1 MYHNPNTPFKTF
13 YKDIKEYTLKKD
25 DNYLTFLIRK
35 TSDSI
40 LINSNYYEIKLNKDE
55 LSGLTNINFRN
66 IDEAFN
72 FLNNLFNQDCVKIK
86 AIASDTIGLEL
97 RINNFQNKRVD
108 LCLSE
113 NLDNQYYLFK
123 DLYQKQMNLSKELNF
138 LKEDNF
144 KLRQE
149 NMNIKNEFML
159 LKNNFINEMDQ
170 IKNKI
175 SDLINKITFINQKN
189 FSIEQLIKKGQQN
202 IINYNQDQ
210 FKKMQQEMKFQNQR
224 IEELDYLLRGK
235 SISVLFKNPMGY
247 TFPVNCYQKDLC
259 SEMIKKYKNKDKDFC
274 NDNTLSFLFNG
285 KNLEL
290 NLSLSEYGI
299 TNGSQIVVIN

>member
-35 TSDSI
+35 ISDSI

-55 LSGLTNINFRN
+55 FSGLTNINFGN
-66 IDEAFN
+66 IDEAYN
-72 FLNNLFNQDCVKIK
+72 FLKNLFNQDCVKIK
-86 AIASDTIGLEL
+86 AITSDTISLEL
-97 RINNFQNKRVD
+97 KINNFQNKRVD

-113 NLDNQYYLFK
+113 NLNNQYYLFK
-123 DLYQKQMNLSKELNF
+123 DLYQKQMNLTKEVNF

-149 NMNIKNEFML
+149 NMNIKNEFMI
-159 LKNNFINEMDQ
+159 LKNNFINEIDQ

-175 SDLINKITFINQKN
+175 SALINQITFLNQKN
-189 FSIEQLIKKGQQN
+189 FSLEKNIE
-202 IINYNQDQ
+202 Q
-210 FKKMQQEMKFQNQR
+210 FKKDQQYIQQQMMFQNQT
-224 IEELDYLLRGK
+224 IEKLDYFLKGK
-235 SISVLFKNPMGY
+235 SISVMFKNPIG
-247 TFPVNCYQKDLC
+247 TIFTVNCYQKDLC
-259 SEMIKKYKNKDKDFC
+259 SEMIKKYKNKDKGFC
-274 NDNTLSFLFNG
+274 NDNNLSFLFNG

-290 NLSLSEYGI
+290 NRSLSDHGI
-299 TNGSQIVVIN
+299 TNGSQIFVIN